1 MTIAILLCW
10 PLVSIITAF
19 AFCRALG
26 AADMREQALDQRS
39 DADGT
44 GFPGFPNNHDGSACK

>member
-1 MTIAILLCW
+1 MTIVVVILCW
-10 PLVSIITAF
+10 LLASILTAI

-39 DADGT
+39 DAAGT
-44 GFPGFPNNHDGSACK
+44 SNSVSIVRHGSVSK